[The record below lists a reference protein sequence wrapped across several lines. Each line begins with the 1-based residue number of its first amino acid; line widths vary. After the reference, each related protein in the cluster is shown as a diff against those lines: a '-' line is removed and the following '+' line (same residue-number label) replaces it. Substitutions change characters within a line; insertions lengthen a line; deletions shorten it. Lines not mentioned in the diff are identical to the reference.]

1 MGYDY
6 DAVGNRLVQNDGGQL
21 TTSTYDA
28 ASQLVTET
36 ALAGVTSYLYD
47 ADGNR
52 SRKESPTALT
62 LYDWD
67 EDNRLITAQPPAGD
81 VGFQYNALG
90 QRVEKEVQSSGETRK
105 FIYDMTRLLMETDD
119 AGDTERAYTAT
130 IQEYG
135 DLVSEYDEGSGQ
147 SAFHQYDA
155 LGSTD
160 ALLDADETAT
170 DRYQYRAFGLATHET
185 GTSDSPFTFVGKQN
199 YYRDPELELY
209 YLGMGG
215 SAAGGSYSAAP
226 SP

>member
-1 MGYDY
+1 
-6 DAVGNRLVQNDGGQL
+6 
-21 TTSTYDA
+21 
-28 ASQLVTET
+28 
-36 ALAGVTSYLYD
+36 
-47 ADGNR
+47 
-52 SRKESPTALT
+52 
-62 LYDWD
+62 
-67 EDNRLITAQPPAGD
+67 
-81 VGFQYNALG
+81 
-90 QRVEKEVQSSGETRK
+90 
-105 FIYDMTRLLMETDD
+105 MTRLLLETDD

-135 DLVSEYDEGSGQ
+135 DLVSEYDESSGQ

-209 YLGMGG
+209 YLGMGNP
-215 SAAGGSYSAAP
+215 SGGGRPYGGGKGVRGRKRWGGKGVRNRFWTVRINYSTLP
-226 SP
+226 VDISTTCG